1 MCGKQLALLIPDF
14 KITVRP
20 NNSLSVVNTMKLVC
34 ALAAISISVGVG
46 FALAGAW
53 MVLPFA
59 GLEIAAIAYAFYY
72 ITLRSG
78 DFESITIENDRIVIE
93 KHGYKESAEVVFQ
106 RYWAQVNIREQAN
119 GGNALF
125 IGSHGKE
132 VEFGR
137 RFMNDEQRVVLAR
150 ELKQKLKNIN

>member
-34 ALAAISISVGVG
+34 VLAAISISVGVG

-59 GLEIAAIAYAFYY
+59 GLEIVAIAYAFYY

-106 RYWAQVNIREQAN
+106 R
-119 GGNALF
+119 
-125 IGSHGKE
+125 
-132 VEFGR
+132 
-137 RFMNDEQRVVLAR
+137 
-150 ELKQKLKNIN
+150 

>member
-1 MCGKQLALLIPDF
+1 M
-14 KITVRP
+14 
-20 NNSLSVVNTMKLVC
+20 
-34 ALAAISISVGVG
+34 
-46 FALAGAW
+46 
-53 MVLPFA
+53 
-59 GLEIAAIAYAFYY
+59 
-72 ITLRSG
+72 
-78 DFESITIENDRIVIE
+78 
-93 KHGYKESAEVVFQ
+93 
-106 RYWAQVNIREQAN
+106 N

>member
-1 MCGKQLALLIPDF
+1 MALLNPDF
-14 KITVRP
+14 KITVRS
-20 NNSLSVVNTMKLVC
+20 NNSLSVANTIKLVC
-34 ALAAISISVGVG
+34 ALALISMVVGLG
-46 FALAGAW
+46 FSLAGAW

-78 DFESITIENDRIVIE
+78 DFESISIEGDRVVVE
-93 KHGYKESAEVVFQ
+93 KYGYKKSVEVVFQ
-106 RYWAQVNIREQAN
+106 RYWAQVNMREQLN
-119 GGNALF
+119 GSNALF

-137 RFMNDEQRVVLAR
+137 GFMTDEQRVELAR
-150 ELKQKLKNIN
+150 ELKLKLKNIN

>member
-1 MCGKQLALLIPDF
+1 M
-14 KITVRP
+14 
-20 NNSLSVVNTMKLVC
+20 VVGL
-34 ALAAISISVGVG
+34 G

-78 DFESITIENDRIVIE
+78 DFESILIEGDRVVVE
-93 KHGYKESAEVVFQ
+93 KHGYKKSVEVVFQ
-106 RYWAQVNIREQAN
+106 RYWAQVNMREQLN
-119 GGNALF
+119 GSNALF

-137 RFMNDEQRVVLAR
+137 GFMTDEQRVELAR
-150 ELKQKLKNIN
+150 ELKLKLKNIN